1 MKTTLATISAVLGL
15 STLHVCAGHDGSD
28 TADAVGALRANPAAS
43 DSSSQQ
49 AGVIVNSKKLNGVEV
64 RNPAGEK
71 LGKVQEMA
79 IDLEAGRVVEV
90 VLALGGVLGI
100 GEKLVA
106 IPPAA
111 LTFDREGKLRLDTD
125 REHLKSSE
133 EFDDSNWAQNFVPAQ
148 VSRAY
153 RDYGVETYFLDPSK
167 PQGAV
172 HPSAERIGH
181 VERAG
186 KLIGFTIK
194 NRQGETVGKVDDLA
208 IDLAAGRVSQVIVSG
223 GLLGADKGLSF
234 LPTALFR
241 YNRDRSELELDAEKQ
256 SLTWTPRN
264 ESAVET
270 GGATRDALKSAPLE
284 TGRGVDMAL
293 TGKIRSVIDQ
303 AEGLSV
309 NARNISVI
317 SRNGRV
323 TLSGAVETDR
333 ERAALGQLASRY
345 VVPENIDN
353 RLNVNPVSVNR

>member
-15 STLHVCAGHDGSD
+15 SALQVCAGYDGSD
-28 TADAVGALRANPAAS
+28 VADAAGALRANPAAS

-49 AGVIVNSKKLNGVEV
+49 AGVIVNSKKLNGLEV

-111 LTFDREGKLRLDTD
+111 LTLDREGKLRLDTD

-153 RDYGVETYFLDPSK
+153 REYGVETYFLDPSK

-172 HPSAERIGH
+172 RPSAERIGH

-234 LPTALFR
+234 LPTELFR
-241 YNRDRSELELDAEKQ
+241 YNRDRSELELDAEKE
-256 SLTWTPRN
+256 SLTWTPRTG
-264 ESAVET
+264 SAVET
-270 GGATRDALKSAPLE
+270 GGGAESMPAE
-284 TGRGVDMAL
+284 TGRGVDVAL
-293 TGKIRSVIDQ
+293 TGKIRSVIHQ

-309 NARNISVI
+309 NARNITVI

-323 TLSGAVETDR
+323 TLSGAVETDT

-353 RLNVNPVSVNR
+353 RLAVNPVSMNR